1 MCFLL
6 FLFLVLIQSTLFLFF
21 LIAFILL
28 PSIQILLWFHGISSY
43 IWPTLIQTLDI
54 YFSHLCFCPFCFLR
68 QWAPLFLNLSHAS
81 HFHLYSLICIR
92 LRRFSLLKTV
102 NGSTA
107 FLSQIFWGTSEAD
120 KIVTLFKK
128 LFANLEVVG
137 SAPRRLSRSIFGQS
151 TKAR

>member
-6 FLFLVLIQSTLFLFF
+6 ILYLVLIQSILFLFF

-28 PSIQILLWFHGISSY
+28 LSIQILLWFHGISSD
-43 IWPTLIQTLDI
+43 IWPTLIQSLDI
-54 YFSHLCFCPFCFLR
+54 YFSHLCFCPSCFLR
-68 QWAPLFLNLSHAS
+68 QCALFFLNLSHAS

-92 LRRFSLLKTV
+92 LRRVSLLKTV

-107 FLSQIFWGTSEAD
+107 FLSQIFWGPSEAG

-128 LFANLEVVG
+128 Q
-137 SAPRRLSRSIFGQS
+137 PIF
-151 TKAR
+151 KWLARPHDV